1 MTAGDRIVRGVFR
14 TAAFAEASTWLGLI
28 VSMILKYPLAGSPLG
43 VTVFGWLHGLIWI
56 VFVTSV
62 IAAAIWF
69 RWAWWAPIV
78 GVVISVVP
86 FMTVPFDLWMER
98 SGRLRSRSPHDR
110 RTAHGD
116 LPAERVTMGSDGSD
130 RR

>member
-28 VSMILKYPLAGSPLG
+28 
-43 VTVFGWLHGLIWI
+43 WI

-69 RWAWWAPIV
+69 RWVWWAPIV

-98 SGRLRSRSPHDR
+98 SGGLRSRSPHDR